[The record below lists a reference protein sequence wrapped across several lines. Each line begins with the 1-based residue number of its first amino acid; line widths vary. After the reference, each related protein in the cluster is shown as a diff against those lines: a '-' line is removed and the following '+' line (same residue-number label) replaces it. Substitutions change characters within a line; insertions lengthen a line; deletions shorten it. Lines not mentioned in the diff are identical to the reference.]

1 MHLILGAN
9 SEIARSLMKRLGKE
23 AIFATYNKTY
33 PTGLPTK
40 LEFSAIEQVDMSDP
54 DSILSLTNHPELN
67 NITKISWLVGK
78 INIMKFARYDFN
90 LIHKE
95 YMINV
100 LGLAMLLNRLFYNN
114 QIMAGASIC
123 LVSSGAALGPGKGQS
138 IYASSKAALNSLAVN
153 ISLEYH
159 QKRIKCYAI
168 CPGFFKSPSSE
179 LYSSFLSKKYIGK
192 ITTPKDVA
200 NKINELHANPE
211 SPQVVHEI

>member
-1 MHLILGAN
+1 MHLIVGAN

-23 AIFATYNKTY
+23 AIFATYNKAY
-33 PTGLPTK
+33 PTDLPTK

-54 DSILSLTNHPELN
+54 DGILRLTNHPKLK

-78 INIMKFARYDFN
+78 INMMKFARYDFD

-100 LGLAMLLNRLFYNN
+100 LGLAMLLSRLFYNN
-114 QIMAGASIC
+114 QILAGASIC

-159 QKRIKCYAI
+159 QKK
-168 CPGFFKSPSSE
+168 
-179 LYSSFLSKKYIGK
+179 
-192 ITTPKDVA
+192 
-200 NKINELHANPE
+200 NKVLRDMPW
-211 SPQVVHEI
+211 VF